1 MRMYAL
7 SFVFM
12 HPSYMNIK
20 EESCFICDVQI
31 ELIVHEFLPYLYYND
46 DKRAFFMKGGILC
59 SKHFD
64 I

>member
-46 DKRAFFMKGGILC
+46 DKRAFL
-59 SKHFD
+59 
-64 I
+64 